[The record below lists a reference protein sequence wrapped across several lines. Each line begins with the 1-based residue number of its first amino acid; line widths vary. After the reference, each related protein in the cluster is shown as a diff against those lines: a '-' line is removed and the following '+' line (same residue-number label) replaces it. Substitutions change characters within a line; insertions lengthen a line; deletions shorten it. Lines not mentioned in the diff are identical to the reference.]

1 MSGTIALVG
10 ASGGVGRHALAHLL
24 AWTVDT
30 VRAGSRDPRR
40 VPAGDPRVQ
49 ARPVDLTDRGSLD
62 AFCAGCHT
70 VVNCAGPA
78 VTVGDTV
85 GRAAARAGAA
95 YVDAAGD
102 DGLYRAVAALPGA
115 AGRVAVISAGMMPGL
130 SGLLPAYLAG
140 RLPGARRLTG
150 WVGGRDGFSPG
161 AAWDFLAVG
170 EGGYGEP
177 LAAWRDG
184 ARRSRVLAAQV
195 GVAVP
200 FFDEPVLL
208 QPYLSTE
215 TERLAGRL
223 GLTDVDWW
231 SAFAGSRVPAALAD
245 GARRASASRAGPVG
259 AAGLAGPAD
268 LADAVD
274 ALCRAAELDAFGRPR
289 YQVLLVELTGPTGS
303 RVLAC
308 RGTGANALTGAAV
321 ALGAVAAAAGDLPP
335 GVHHLAEVVDPTWA
349 VDRLRSSPAVT
360 ALHVEDGPLARYEPI
375 EEGVA

>member
-1 MSGTIALVG
+1 MSGTIALLG
-10 ASGGVGRHALAHLL
+10 ATGGVGRHALAHLL

-30 VRAGSRDPRR
+30 VRAGSRDARR
-40 VPAGDPRVQ
+40 VPTDDPRVR
-49 ARPVDLTDRGSLD
+49 ACPVDLTDQGSLD
-62 AFCAGCHT
+62 VFCAGCHT

-85 GRAAARAGAA
+85 ARAAARAGAA

-115 AGRVAVISAGMMPGL
+115 ADRVAVVSAGMMPGL

-140 RLPGARRLTG
+140 QVPDARRMAG
-150 WVGGRDGFSPG
+150 WVGGRDGFTPG
-161 AAWDFLAVG
+161 AARDFLAVG
-170 EGGYGEP
+170 DGGYGEP

-184 ARRSRVLAAQV
+184 ARRSRTLTARA

-223 GLTDVDWW
+223 GLAEADWW

-245 GARRASASRAGPVG
+245 GARRATDGPDG
-259 AAGLAGPAD
+259 
-268 LADAVD
+268 LADAAR

-289 YQVLLVELTGPTGS
+289 YQVLVVELAGPTGS

-308 RGTGANALTGAAV
+308 RGVGANALTGAAV
-321 ALGAVAAAAGDLPP
+321 AIGAVAAAAGDLRP
-335 GVHHLAEVVDPTWA
+335 GVHHLAEAVDPGWA
-349 VDRLRSSPAVT
+349 VDRLRASPAVT
-360 ALHVEDGPLARYEPI
+360 ALHVEDGPLDRYEPI

>member
-1 MSGTIALVG
+1 MPGAIALVG

-30 VRAGSRDPRR
+30 VRAGGRHPGRL
-40 VPAGDPRVQ
+40 PAGDARVQ
-49 ARPVDLTDRGSLD
+49 AYPVDLTDPDGLD

-78 VTVGDTV
+78 GTVGDRV
-85 GRAAARAGAA
+85 ARAAARAGAA

-102 DGLYRAVAALPGA
+102 DGLYRAVAALPDA
-115 AGRVAVISAGMMPGL
+115 AERVAVISAGMMPGL

-140 RLPGARRLTG
+140 HLPGARRLTG

-170 EGGYGEP
+170 DSGYGEP

-184 ARRSRVLAAQV
+184 ARRGRALAAHADV
-195 GVAVP
+195 TVP

-231 SAFAGSRVPAALAD
+231 SAFAGDRVPAALAA
-245 GARRASASRAGPVG
+245 GARRAGG
-259 AAGLAGPAD
+259 GPAE
-268 LADAVD
+268 LAAAAD

-289 YQVLLVELTGPTGS
+289 YQVLLVELTSPAGS
-303 RVLAC
+303 RVLVC
-308 RGTGANALTGAAV
+308 RGVGANALTGAAV

-349 VDRLRSSPAVT
+349 VDRLRTSPAVT
-360 ALHVEDGPLARYEPI
+360 ALHVEDGPLTRYETI

>member
-1 MSGTIALVG
+1 MPGTIALVG
-10 ASGGVGRHALAHLL
+10 TTGGVGRHALAHLL
-24 AWTVDT
+24 SWTVDT

-40 VPAGDPRVQ
+40 VPTGDPRVQ
-49 ARPVDLTDRGSLD
+49 AYPVDLTDRGSLD

-85 GRAAARAGAA
+85 ARAAARAGAA

-115 AGRVAVISAGMMPGL
+115 ADRLAVLSAGMMPGL
-130 SGLLPAYLAG
+130 SGLLPAYLAAH
-140 RLPGARRLTG
+140 LPDARRMTG
-150 WVGGRDGFSPG
+150 WVGGRDGFTPG
-161 AAWDFLAVG
+161 AARDFLAVG
-170 EGGYGEP
+170 DAGYGEP

-184 ARRSRVLAAQV
+184 ARRSRALAAQG
-195 GVAVP
+195 GVVVP

-245 GARRASASRAGPVG
+245 GARRAAAPVG
-259 AAGLAGPAD
+259 AAGLA
-268 LADAVD
+268 DAAD

-289 YQVLLVELTGPTGS
+289 YQVLVVELSGPTGS
-303 RVLAC
+303 RVLVC
-308 RGTGANALTGAAV
+308 RGVGANALTGAAV
-321 ALGAVAAAAGDLPP
+321 AVGAVAAAAGDLRA
-335 GVHHLAEVVDPTWA
+335 GVHHLAEVVDPAWA
-349 VDRLRSSPAVT
+349 VDRLRASPAVT